1 MRKKYR
7 KNMIAFP
14 LIFIIIGLLILRHLF
29 TNQGDIS
36 IHVKDNYSHACHV
49 NDLIVYLDSDG
60 IYCKNSK
67 GNIDKICN
75 ISIAKT
81 STVTADEEF
90 IFFSPSVDSKKIFQ
104 LDYFGNVIKIHNISH
119 SIYDM
124 YFVDDILYV
133 LNYSDINMRM
143 T

>member
-81 STVTADEEF
+81 SACVYYLQTV
-90 IFFSPSVDSKKIFQ
+90 
-104 LDYFGNVIKIHNISH
+104 
-119 SIYDM
+119 
-124 YFVDDILYV
+124 
-133 LNYSDINMRM
+133 
-143 T
+143 

>member
-104 LDYFGNVIKIHNISH
+104 LDYHIVFTICIS
-119 SIYDM
+119 SMTYYMFLIIP
-124 YFVDDILYV
+124 ILICV
-133 LNYSDINMRM
+133 M

>member
-60 IYCKNSK
+60 IYFKNSK
-67 GNIDKICN
+67 
-75 ISIAKT
+75 
-81 STVTADEEF
+81 
-90 IFFSPSVDSKKIFQ
+90 
-104 LDYFGNVIKIHNISH
+104 
-119 SIYDM
+119 
-124 YFVDDILYV
+124 
-133 LNYSDINMRM
+133 
-143 T
+143 

>member
-90 IFFSPSVDSKKIFQ
+90 IFFSPSVDSKK
-104 LDYFGNVIKIHNISH
+104 YFSSTILVMLLKYITYHIVFTICIS
-119 SIYDM
+119 SMTYYMFLIIP
-124 YFVDDILYV
+124 ILICV
-133 LNYSDINMRM
+133 M